1 MRTLSL
7 AQQDFEE
14 GGGTLET
21 DGSAHRNL
29 DIGVKRFRYFLRSV
43 RDNMIITKKNTIKLQ
58 QNHKYVAAPT
68 SGSVFSRCWTKNY
81 SKPLLKF
88 DIMVIQIKQL
98 LISIIFSA
106 KQSNSNKTIF

>member
-43 RDNMIITKKNTIKLQ
+43 RDNMIITKKIQYN
-58 QNHKYVAAPT
+58 
-68 SGSVFSRCWTKNY
+68 FSRT
-81 SKPLLKF
+81 
-88 DIMVIQIKQL
+88 
-98 LISIIFSA
+98 ISMLQHLRPDQFFQGVGRRTTA
-106 KQSNSNKTIF
+106 NHF